1 MKGTMD
7 WRVWGKRLRGL
18 LDKYKFV
25 FLVILAGAALLLL
38 PSFGGGGTQEKP
50 PAAPTATAEE
60 FSVEAMERKLEEAL
74 SQVDGAGKATVV
86 LTLRSGPRQ
95 VVAQDGKQSDKET
108 TASTV
113 VVSKGSGTEDAVVLQ
128 QIYPQYQGAL
138 VVCPGGG
145 EAAVRLK
152 IIDAVSA
159 LTGLG
164 SDKISVCKSK

>member
-1 MKGTMD
+1 M
-7 WRVWGKRLRGL
+7 R
-18 LDKYKFV
+18 
-25 FLVILAGAALLLL
+25 A
-38 PSFGGGGTQEKP
+38 
-50 PAAPTATAEE
+50 
-60 FSVEAMERKLEEAL
+60 
-74 SQVDGAGKATVV
+74 
-86 LTLRSGPRQ
+86 GPRQ
-95 VVAQDGKQSDKET
+95 VLAQDGKQSDKEST
-108 TASTV
+108 SSTV